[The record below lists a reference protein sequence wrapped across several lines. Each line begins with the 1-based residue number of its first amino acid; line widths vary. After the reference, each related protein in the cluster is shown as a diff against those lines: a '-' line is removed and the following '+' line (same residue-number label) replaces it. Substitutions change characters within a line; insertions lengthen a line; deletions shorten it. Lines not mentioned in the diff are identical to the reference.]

1 MVWKNLLKL
10 FYLVIPAKA
19 GIQKTM
25 KTIHKYYVYF
35 LASKRNGTLY
45 IGITN
50 DLQKRVYEHKTGSIK
65 GFTQKYGVSML
76 VYFEEFQLV
85 EEAIR
90 REKNLK
96 KWKRAWKLKLIEKN
110 NPNWNDLA
118 EKWFDN
124 ILD

>member
-1 MVWKNLLKL
+1 
-10 FYLVIPAKA
+10 
-19 GIQKTM
+19 M

-50 DLQKRVYEHKTGSIK
+50 DLQKRVYEHKTGLIK